1 MSNGGAGNDDGRSGD
16 NQNKQSTGDE
26 VKSKR
31 KSARIAQLE
40 AESIPK
46 LSASP
51 EIKEGRKSSKPG
63 SVSGNGNT
71 VFVEP
76 ELAAPT
82 PSYTGLPLE
91 EFPSNKIKKESLW
104 PAKYRRTKSS
114 DSSREST
121 ATPGD
126 EIDNNKVEADYQ
138 HNLKTSL
145 SENLAQESN

>member
-1 MSNGGAGNDDGRSGD
+1 MSNGGAGNDAGRSGD

-91 EFPSNKIKKESLW
+91 EFPSNKIKRNLYGLRNTGELKAAIVQEKAQLHQE
-104 PAKYRRTKSS
+104 TK
-114 DSSREST
+114 
-121 ATPGD
+121 
-126 EIDNNKVEADYQ
+126 
-138 HNLKTSL
+138 
-145 SENLAQESN
+145 